1 MQRKVALDVGPE
13 SVSWPG
19 GRGFPGGALRWD
31 EVSEI
36 SMHRPHRALGVLFL
50 LWGMILAVGG
60 TWFASLLFSGTD
72 HELPWFLA
80 LSAGLFVSGAGMGTV
95 IASRGR
101 TVRFVT
107 SSPLS
112 G

>member
-1 MQRKVALDVGPE
+1 
-13 SVSWPG
+13 
-19 GRGFPGGALRWD
+19 
-31 EVSEI
+31 
-36 SMHRPHRALGVLFL
+36 MHRPHRALGVLFL

-107 SSPLS
+107 SSGQSLEVEAGRLTDEEARRLYAQLLQTLRAAKQRLPS
-112 G
+112 DIQ